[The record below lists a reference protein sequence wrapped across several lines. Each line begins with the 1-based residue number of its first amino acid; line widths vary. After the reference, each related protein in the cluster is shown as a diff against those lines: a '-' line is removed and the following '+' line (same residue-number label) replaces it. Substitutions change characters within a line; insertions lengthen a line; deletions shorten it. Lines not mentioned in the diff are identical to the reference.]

1 MPQGYTSKPKKDNNH
16 RQPTKL
22 QPVNSNFLLCFC
34 LFSIKVFPR
43 TLVGGE
49 LSTTSGFGAA
59 LFKLIFALIKL
70 LN

>member
-1 MPQGYTSKPKKDNNH
+1 MVTKSKPKDNQSEIVREAVRCH
-16 RQPTKL
+16 QPII
-22 QPVNSNFLLCFC
+22 SLLCFC

-43 TLVGGE
+43 TPVGGE